1 MLFHTDREVTA
12 VYCTHRSGITTSYGP
27 TSKTWLIILH
37 SSINHHPHLLD
48 TSGRRYTG
56 DYTFTRSGAII
67 PQAAR
72 RPRWSHTK
80 CGRYIWLCGTGE
92 QRETKMSTCW
102 VFWQWSSRNVSGPQN
117 YREESPVTSEPENVG
132 RRPCWFVILPS
143 VLTKLE
149 PLQNE
154 VVFMFWHF
162 HVDANRSRHG
172 GCSGRPDVA
181 LGARLRD

>member
-1 MLFHTDREVTA
+1 MADHPSLI
-12 VYCTHRSGITTSYGP
+12 YKPPSTSVGHKRQ
-27 TSKTWLIILH
+27 TLH
-37 SSINHHPHLLD
+37 WRLHIYKVRGHHP
-48 TSGRRYTG
+48 TG
-56 DYTFTRSGAII
+56 CAS
-67 PQAAR
+67 
-72 RPRWSHTK
+72 
-80 CGRYIWLCGTGE
+80 
-92 QRETKMSTCW
+92 TKMESHQMRTVHLIVWHRWTTWNKDECVW

-162 HVDANRSRHG
+162 HIDANRSRHG